1 MGTKHSTPDLVS
13 LGTLSTPELSALWE
27 QSFRGPPPKQPNLII
42 RELAWEAQKKQRG
55 GFDQRTKRLLQTAIR
70 EGRQPAETAQ
80 APMASQTS
88 RPRPALPTS
97 ARLVREWG
105 EERHEV
111 VVLDGG
117 KAFEYRGERYRSLST
132 IAKAITGTHCSGPRF
147 FGLTASASASTT
159 SRRTA

>member
-1 MGTKHSTPDLVS
+1 MGTKHSTPDIAS
-13 LGTLSTPELSALWE
+13 LQALSLPELSALWQ
-27 QSFRGPPPKQPNLII
+27 QSFRGPPPKQPNLVI
-42 RELAWEAQKKQRG
+42 RELAWGAQKKQRG

-70 EGRQPAETAQ
+70 EGRQPAEVAS
-80 APMASQTS
+80 APRASPTPRA
-88 RPRPALPTS
+88 RPVLPTS

-147 FGLTASASASTT
+147 FGLTGSTSTT
-159 SRRTA
+159 RRTA

>member
-1 MGTKHSTPDLVS
+1 MGTNHSTPDFAS
-13 LGTLSTPELSALWE
+13 LGTLSTPELSALW
-27 QSFRGPPPKQPNLII
+27 QQTFRNPPPKQRNLII
-42 RELAWEAQKKQRG
+42 RDLAWEAQKKQRG
-55 GFDQRTKRLLQTAIR
+55 GFDQRTKRLLQTAMR
-70 EGRQPAETAQ
+70 EGRQPAEIAQ
-80 APMASQTS
+80 APQASTTP
-88 RPRPALPTS
+88 RPRPTLPTS

-111 VVLDGG
+111 VVLEGG

-147 FGLTASASASTT
+147 FGLTKPASTTT